1 MLRTNKFIN
10 ICIKLLFIYSL
21 CSELIYSYFPSSL
34 LFTIPDLL
42 LLVSILF
49 VIFDSYSSGKIKI
62 KNPHVS
68 IAFFIFL
75 ILFLLI
81 SFSWGNLNA
90 YDFVARIRYIL
101 GAFLVY
107 YMTNSYLDDRTFS
120 SLIDTAYVAQIFNL
134 LLVLYQHL
142 VLHLHP
148 DFTNGI
154 FGFTNY
160 ANGIQGFYCLALSI
174 LSIVYYLDGKWG
186 AVKSLLLIAISCII
200 CALAEIKI
208 FFVIFILSIFLI
220 FIFQKSKTVRKTRII
235 SATAGISLLF
245 LVAYKIIEMVLPDNL
260 YTFFNVTKALS
271 YENRTEFAGR
281 TNTISF
287 LWDNLFYHDYVS
299 AIFGKGLGSYSVN
312 YIYELG
318 KMLADG
324 GFISVVLLYLFLLS
338 LFIRGTFTRDK
349 DMQCERLIVSIIAF
363 VVMMSIVVWNCT
375 FTRSTYIVFFFLG
388 LGNVAY
394 KSTNSIRGDLD
405 EN

>member
-1 MLRTNKFIN
+1 
-10 ICIKLLFIYSL
+10 
-21 CSELIYSYFPSSL
+21 
-34 LFTIPDLL
+34 
-42 LLVSILF
+42 
-49 VIFDSYSSGKIKI
+49 
-62 KNPHVS
+62 
-68 IAFFIFL
+68 
-75 ILFLLI
+75 
-81 SFSWGNLNA
+81 
-90 YDFVARIRYIL
+90 
-101 GAFLVY
+101 
-107 YMTNSYLDDRTFS
+107 
-120 SLIDTAYVAQIFNL
+120 
-134 LLVLYQHL
+134 
-142 VLHLHP
+142 
-148 DFTNGI
+148 
-154 FGFTNY
+154 
-160 ANGIQGFYCLALSI
+160 
-174 LSIVYYLDGKWG
+174 
-186 AVKSLLLIAISCII
+186 
-200 CALAEIKI
+200 
-208 FFVIFILSIFLI
+208 
-220 FIFQKSKTVRKTRII
+220 
-235 SATAGISLLF
+235 
-245 LVAYKIIEMVLPDNL
+245 MVLPDNL

-271 YENRTEFAGR
+271 YENRTDFAGR

-363 VVMMSIVVWNCT
+363 VVMMSIVVWNST

>member
-21 CSELIYSYFPSSL
+21 CSELIYSYFPLSL
-34 LFTIPDLL
+34 LITIPDLL
-42 LLVSILF
+42 LLVSVLF

-68 IAFFIFL
+68 IVFFIFL

-81 SFSWGNLNA
+81 SFSWGNLNV

-154 FGFTNY
+154 FGFNNY

-174 LSIVYYLDGKWG
+174 LSIVYYLYGKWK
-186 AVKSLLLIAISCII
+186 AMKSLILIAMSCII

-208 FFVIFILSIFLI
+208 FFVIFIFSIFLI
-220 FIFQKSKTVRKTRII
+220 FIFQKSKTVRKARII
-235 SATAGISLLF
+235 STTVGISLLF
-245 LVAYKIIEMVLPDNL
+245 LVAYKIIEMILPDNL

-363 VVMMSIVVWNCT
+363 VVMMSIVVWNST

>member
-1 MLRTNKFIN
+1 MK
-10 ICIKLLFIYSL
+10 SL
-21 CSELIYSYFPSSL
+21 
-34 LFTIPDLL
+34 
-42 LLVSILF
+42 
-49 VIFDSYSSGKIKI
+49 
-62 KNPHVS
+62 
-68 IAFFIFL
+68 FL
-75 ILFLLI
+75 I
-81 SFSWGNLNA
+81 S
-90 YDFVARIRYIL
+90 
-101 GAFLVY
+101 
-107 YMTNSYLDDRTFS
+107 
-120 SLIDTAYVAQIFNL
+120 
-134 LLVLYQHL
+134 
-142 VLHLHP
+142 
-148 DFTNGI
+148 
-154 FGFTNY
+154 
-160 ANGIQGFYCLALSI
+160 
-174 LSIVYYLDGKWG
+174 
-186 AVKSLLLIAISCII
+186 ISCII

-208 FFVIFILSIFLI
+208 FFVILIFSIFLI
-220 FIFQKSKTVRKTRII
+220 FIFQKSKKVKKLRII

-349 DMQCERLIVSIIAF
+349 EMQCERLIVSIIAF
-363 VVMMSIVVWNCT
+363 VVMVSIVVWNST

-394 KSTNSIRGDLD
+394 KSTKLIRGDLD